1 MARNDDLHYILDKI
15 STMNYEQF
23 CAFVQC
29 PQIQQLLKKR
39 SRKVATHK
47 TVSTNKLN

>member
-39 SRKVATHK
+39 SQNS
-47 TVSTNKLN
+47 VSLDCKRFLLD